1 VRELGILD
9 VAEAVRRC
17 TLIPAEVLKDVSPAM
32 KRKGRIQVNAD
43 ADLVIFD
50 ANKISDNATYA
61 EPIQI
66 SSGIEHVLVNG
77 VFVIKNGELIEGSLP
92 GKPIRG
98 EVNA

>member
-9 VAEAVRRC
+9 IAEAVRRC

-32 KRKGRIQVNAD
+32 RRKGRIQVNAD

-50 ANKISDNATYA
+50 ASRISDNATYA
-61 EPIQI
+61 DPIQI
-66 SSGIEHVLVNG
+66 STGIEHVLVNG
-77 VFVIKNGELIEGSLP
+77 VFVIKNGELIEDSLP
-92 GKPIRG
+92 GKPVRG